1 MRWTGDWKPNHVSD
15 GYSTPW
21 LNPRL
26 TFLDD
31 VESDSGATDDGY
43 SSNIPDVMSRKR
55 FILTGDYRS
64 LSVSCVRK

>member
-1 MRWTGDWKPNHVSD
+1 MRWTGDWKPNHVGD

-43 SSNIPDVMSRKR
+43 PSNIQDVMS
-55 FILTGDYRS
+55 
-64 LSVSCVRK
+64 